1 MSHFLRGLGVINVQT
16 TRCSSPRSCRKEVVE
31 DRTKEVII
39 MEDNK
44 NLNGIQVDKLFDMIE
59 SIKRNPNLAQFRFR
73 ATNRWVDGTHNQARI
88 DGFYGAGRE
97 HKSREEP
104 LVLDE
109 DEPPVLLGKNLG
121 ANPVEFVLTALSGC
135 LTTSL
140 IAQAAVRGIR
150 LRKVES
156 RLEGDL
162 DVRGFLGM
170 SEEVRNGYRN
180 IRVTFKIKGDASQ
193 EELRE
198 LLELARKRSPVFDI
212 VSHPVPVSVELEA

>member
-1 MSHFLRGLGVINVQT
+1 
-16 TRCSSPRSCRKEVVE
+16 
-31 DRTKEVII
+31 
-39 MEDNK
+39 
-44 NLNGIQVDKLFDMIE
+44 
-59 SIKRNPNLAQFRFR
+59 
-73 ATNRWVDGTHNQARI
+73 
-88 DGFYGAGRE
+88 
-97 HKSREEP
+97 
-104 LVLDE
+104 
-109 DEPPVLLGKNLG
+109 GKNLG

>member
-1 MSHFLRGLGVINVQT
+1 
-16 TRCSSPRSCRKEVVE
+16 
-31 DRTKEVII
+31 

-59 SIKRNPNLAQFRFR
+59 SIKKNPNLAQFRFR
-73 ATNRWVDGTHNQARI
+73 VTNRWVDGTHNQARI

-97 HKSREEP
+97 HKSRGEP